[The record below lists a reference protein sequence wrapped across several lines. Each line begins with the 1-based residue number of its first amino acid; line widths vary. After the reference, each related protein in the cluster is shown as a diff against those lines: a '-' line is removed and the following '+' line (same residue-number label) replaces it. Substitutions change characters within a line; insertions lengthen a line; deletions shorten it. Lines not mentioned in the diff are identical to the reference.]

1 MNFIQLLA
9 VPYSF
14 SWQKTHFPS
23 GLINN
28 HNYSAFNAITYSTL
42 YHLMSQIKGGGV
54 IVLFFAAVIMLN
66 LNIHIPLLWSTDKWL
81 WLTTR
86 GS

>member
-1 MNFIQLLA
+1 
-9 VPYSF
+9 
-14 SWQKTHFPS
+14 
-23 GLINN
+23 
-28 HNYSAFNAITYSTL
+28 
-42 YHLMSQIKGGGV
+42 MSQIKGGA

-86 GS
+86 DS